1 MVLRSSSTARS
12 ARCFGAIAGVAL
24 MLSLGGCSLFAANTT
39 VRGNPV
45 DQDSLK
51 QLIPGT
57 STTADATSLLG
68 SPTARETF
76 DDNSWVY
83 ISQITQPRVGRL
95 PGVLTQRVVVLTFDP
110 NGTLRQVKTY
120 NKRDAKSVSMAPGST
135 PSPGSSA
142 SVLQQLFGNVGR
154 FNQTPSSNG
163 PGSGLSGGSL

>member
-142 SVLQQLFGNVGR
+142 WVMQQLFGNVGR